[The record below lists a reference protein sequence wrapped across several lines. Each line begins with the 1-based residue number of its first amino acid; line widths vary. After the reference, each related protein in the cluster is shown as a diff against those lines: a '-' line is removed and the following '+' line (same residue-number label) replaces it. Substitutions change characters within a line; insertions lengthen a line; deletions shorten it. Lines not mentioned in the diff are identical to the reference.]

1 MRTIKFIK
9 ELNFKTLFSIALPIS
24 LQSLIQSSLG
34 MIDQIMIGQL
44 GENAV
49 ASVNLGTRLMFIMVY
64 TLSGISAVSSIY
76 TSQFEG
82 AGTKEKHSVVM
93 KTTILE
99 GLICVLPFLIAGLFF
114 PSTVVR
120 LFSNDSLVIEN
131 GAKYLFI
138 TAFGFIPKLFSISAS
153 AILRCTGKS
162 KITLITGFISVISN
176 TILNLIFIFGFGPI
190 KAMGV
195 SGAALATVIAI
206 IIEAM
211 VNIIYLEKTKHPS
224 RLSLAIKAKAEKKFY
239 KKFIITTLPAI
250 GNECFWALGDA
261 IYSGIYGHMSTVSL
275 AAITLTFPIQGM
287 SVGFFSG
294 LAAAAGVIIG
304 NNLGAKKTKE
314 AYTLAWD
321 FFKLCVIGCLILGL
335 IIVLFGSIYL
345 NFYNVADEVKTYT
358 KSLLVIFACFL
369 WVKVSNM
376 VMLGGVL
383 RSGGKTRYTLIL
395 DLIGTWG
402 IGIPLGLISAFVFKW
417 DILLVY
423 TAICIEE
430 IIRLALGL
438 KKVKSKDWI
447 SIIE

>member
-1 MRTIKFIK
+1 MNGKFIK
-9 ELNFKTLFSIALPIS
+9 LLNFKTLLGIALPIS
-24 LQSLIQSSLG
+24 LQSLLQSSLG

-44 GENAV
+44 GETAV

-76 TSQFEG
+76 TSQYEG
-82 AGTKEKHSVVM
+82 AETKEKHSAVM
-93 KTTILE
+93 KITILE
-99 GLICVLPFLIAGLFF
+99 GMLCVLPFLIAGLFF
-114 PSTVVR
+114 SQQIVKIFSADYTV
-120 LFSNDSLVIEN
+120 IQK

-138 TAFGFIPKLFSISAS
+138 TAFGFIPKLFSISIS
-153 AILRCTGKS
+153 AILRCTGKA
-162 KITLITGFISVISN
+162 KITLITGLISVVTN
-176 TILNLIFIFGFGPI
+176 TLLNFIFIFGFGPI
-190 KAMGV
+190 KAYGV
-195 SGAALATVIAI
+195 EGAAIATVIAI
-206 IIEAM
+206 FIEATIN
-211 VNIIYLEKTKHPS
+211 VIYLEKTKHPS
-224 RLSLAIKAKAEKKFY
+224 RLSLAIKAKADKGFY
-239 KKFIITTLPAI
+239 KKFTITTLPAI

-294 LAAAAGVIIG
+294 LSAAAGVIIG

-321 FFKLCVIGCLILGL
+321 FFKLCIIGCLILGL
-335 IIVLFGSIYL
+335 LIVLFGSIYL
-345 NFYNVADEVKTYT
+345 NFYNVADEVKMYT
-358 KSLLVIFACFL
+358 KSLLMIFACFL

-417 DILLVY
+417 NILLVY

-438 KKVKSKDWI
+438 IKVKSKDWI

>member
-1 MRTIKFIK
+1 MRPIKFIK

-24 LQSLIQSSLG
+24 IQSLIQSSLG

-93 KTTILE
+93 KTTIIE

-275 AAITLTFPIQGM
+275 AAMTLTFPIQGM

-345 NFYNVADEVKTYT
+345 NFYNVANEVKTYT

-417 DILLVY
+417 NILLVY

>member
-24 LQSLIQSSLG
+24 IQSLIQSSLG

-93 KTTILE
+93 KTTIIE

-275 AAITLTFPIQGM
+275 AAMTLTFPIQGM

-345 NFYNVADEVKTYT
+345 NFYNVANEVKTYT

-417 DILLVY
+417 NILLVY

>member
-1 MRTIKFIK
+1 
-9 ELNFKTLFSIALPIS
+9 
-24 LQSLIQSSLG
+24 
-34 MIDQIMIGQL
+34 
-44 GENAV
+44 
-49 ASVNLGTRLMFIMVY
+49 
-64 TLSGISAVSSIY
+64 
-76 TSQFEG
+76 
-82 AGTKEKHSVVM
+82 
-93 KTTILE
+93 
-99 GLICVLPFLIAGLFF
+99 
-114 PSTVVR
+114 
-120 LFSNDSLVIEN
+120 
-131 GAKYLFI
+131 
-138 TAFGFIPKLFSISAS
+138 
-153 AILRCTGKS
+153 
-162 KITLITGFISVISN
+162 
-176 TILNLIFIFGFGPI
+176 
-190 KAMGV
+190 
-195 SGAALATVIAI
+195 
-206 IIEAM
+206 
-211 VNIIYLEKTKHPS
+211 
-224 RLSLAIKAKAEKKFY
+224 
-239 KKFIITTLPAI
+239 
-250 GNECFWALGDA
+250 
-261 IYSGIYGHMSTVSL
+261 MSTVSL
-275 AAITLTFPIQGM
+275 AAMTLTFPIQGM

-417 DILLVY
+417 NILLVY

-438 KKVKSKDWI
+438 MKVKSKDWI

>member
-1 MRTIKFIK
+1 MNLKFTK
-9 ELNFKTLFSIALPIS
+9 QLNFKTLLSIALPIS
-24 LQSLIQSSLG
+24 LQSLLQSSLG

-44 GENAV
+44 GETAV

-76 TSQFEG
+76 TSQYEG
-82 AGTKEKHSVVM
+82 AETKEKHSAVM
-93 KTTILE
+93 KITILE
-99 GLICVLPFLIAGLFF
+99 GLLCVLPFLIAGLFF
-114 PSTVVR
+114 PQQIVKIFSADYTV
-120 LFSNDSLVIEN
+120 IQK

-138 TAFGFIPKLFSISAS
+138 TAFGFIPKLFSISIS
-153 AILRCTGKS
+153 AILRCTGKA
-162 KITLITGFISVISN
+162 KITLITGLTSVVTN
-176 TILNLIFIFGFGPI
+176 TVLNFIFIFGFGPI
-190 KAMGV
+190 KAYGV
-195 SGAALATVIAI
+195 EGAAIATVIAI
-206 IIEAM
+206 FIEATIN
-211 VNIIYLEKTKHPS
+211 VIYLEKTKHPS
-224 RLSLAIKAKAEKKFY
+224 RLSLAIKAKADKGFY
-239 KKFIITTLPAI
+239 KKFTITTLPAI

-261 IYSGIYGHMSTVSL
+261 IYSAIYGHMSTISL
-275 AAITLTFPIQGM
+275 AAMTLTFPIQGM

-335 IIVLFGSIYL
+335 IIVLFGSVYL
-345 NFYNVADEVKTYT
+345 NFYNVTEEVKTYT

-417 DILLVY
+417 NILLVY

-438 KKVKSKDWI
+438 MKVKSKDWI

>member
-275 AAITLTFPIQGM
+275 AAMTLTFPIQGM

-402 IGIPLGLISAFVFKW
+402 IGIPLGLISAFIFKW

-430 IIRLALGL
+430 IIRLVLGL